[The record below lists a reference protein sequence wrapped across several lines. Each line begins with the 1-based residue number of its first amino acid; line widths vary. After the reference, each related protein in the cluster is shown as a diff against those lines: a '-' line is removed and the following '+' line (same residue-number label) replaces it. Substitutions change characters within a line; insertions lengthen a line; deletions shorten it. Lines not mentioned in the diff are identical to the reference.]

1 MHNNIE
7 QKDSSL
13 QKSKSEI
20 KRELQKLQLLGKQ
33 LVELTEKQLI
43 DFPISNTLKDAIF
56 AAKNMK
62 HGALNRQLKYIGN
75 LMPNEDE
82 VSIRKSLNKPQQSN
96 QGEVNYYS
104 MLEEWRDRLLQSDQ
118 VLLDELALKFDC
130 LERQYI
136 RQLIRNEKKEKI
148 QKKTSKSAKLLLK
161 YLTDLQQ
168 GSGAV

>member
-82 VSIRKSLNKPQQSN
+82 VSIRKSLNKSQQSN

-136 RQLIRNEKKEKI
+136 RQLIRNEKK
-148 QKKTSKSAKLLLK
+148 
-161 YLTDLQQ
+161 
-168 GSGAV
+168 

>member
-7 QKDSSL
+7 QKSSSL

-33 LVELTEKQLI
+33 LVELSEKQLI
-43 DFPISNTLKDAIF
+43 DFPISNTLKDAIV
-56 AAKNMK
+56 AAKSMK
-62 HGALNRQLKYIGN
+62 HGALSRQLKYIGN

-82 VSIRKSLNKPQQSN
+82 VSIRESLNKPQQSN

-136 RQLIRNEKKEKI
+136 GQLIRNEKKEKI
-148 QKKTSKSAKLLLK
+148 QKKHLN
-161 YLTDLQQ
+161 QQ
-168 GSGAV
+168 DYC